1 MSVAKVSMILHQATL
16 LFLNPKSVKL
26 MASLY
31 LNFLTSMKRISKLP
45 GHKSKNTICR
55 GMHILVKGFLLAY
68 FFFSKVF
75 WQCCAPFY
83 ILLLN
88 PKQRFKLNVL
98 IQYKMMFAFCC
109 ILYLSLHVQCPWIRN
124 WKKGYWSELE
134 KKEITILL

>member
-1 MSVAKVSMILHQATL
+1 MTNDVQMLIFVDNFTFHSFFPNVLSNLLEVSSKGFDDLAFTL
-16 LFLNPKSVKL
+16 PFLNPKSVKL

-55 GMHILVKGFLLAY
+55 GMHILVEGFLLAY
-68 FFFSKVF
+68 FFFKCVLTML
-75 WQCCAPFY
+75 CT

-98 IQYKMMFAFCC
+98 IQYKIPVIACAV
-109 ILYLSLHVQCPWIRN
+109 SLN
-124 WKKGYWSELE
+124 
-134 KKEITILL
+134 